1 MWFQKKSHLLL
12 NLSIMKT
19 NKITLILFL
28 ISFTLFL
35 TSCKKDEPQDEESDK
50 PTYTIKNDGEGGVS
64 NILDTVDTDPPQIV
78 QSIPSV
84 NGGTYTKTIPIIIFI
99 DDKVYLNSIEDNIEV
114 KYAVKSGNKEQLIG
128 GTVFINESSN
138 GFAILSFLPYTP
150 FETNKQVIFTLSKGL
165 QDDGGNGLEED
176 YVLSF
181 STTSTNS
188 GSFIGNESFENGMS
202 GVYFEG
208 DGAIMQ
214 GAQGCVSATSGSNF
228 CAITSGSN
236 LISNGVA
243 IGGTT
248 SLVTLGPIDQEL
260 SSISFDYNFLSTE
273 FQEYVGSDFDDTF
286 MVIIFGTNGAHTE
299 FITSV
304 NTVGTEGN
312 TECSDFPGIPDTG
325 DSYAGSTGWIEK
337 TISFDNVGKPS
348 YIIFTVTDV
357 ADDIYSSVAAIDN
370 ISLN

>member
-1 MWFQKKSHLLL
+1 
-12 NLSIMKT
+12 MKT
-19 NKITLILFL
+19 NKSILILFL
-28 ISFTLFL
+28 LSFSLFL
-35 TSCKKDEPQDEESDK
+35 TNCKKDEPQDEESEK
-50 PTYTIKNDGEGGVS
+50 PTYTIKNNGNAGVS
-64 NILDTVDTDPPQIV
+64 SILDTEDTVAPQIV

-84 NGGTYTKTIPIIIFI
+84 DGGTYPKTTPIIMFLN
-99 DDKVYLNSIEDNIEV
+99 DKVYLNSIEDNIEV
-114 KYAVKSGNKEQLIG
+114 KYAVKSENKEQLIG
-128 GTVFINESSN
+128 GTVIINESAN
-138 GFAILSFLPYTP
+138 GYAILSFLPYVP
-150 FETNKQVIFTLSKGL
+150 FEANKQVIFTLSKGL
-165 QDDGGNGLEED
+165 QDDGGNNFLND
-176 YVLSF
+176 YVLTF
-181 STTSTNS
+181 STTTNNS
-188 GSFIGNESFENGMS
+188 GNFDGNESFENGLS

-214 GAQGCVSATSGSNF
+214 GAQGCVSATSGSHF

-236 LISNGVA
+236 LISNGSA

-273 FQEYVGSDFDDTF
+273 FQEYVGSEFDDTF
-286 MVIIFGTNGAHTE
+286 MVIIFGTDGAHTE

-312 TECSDFPGIPDTG
+312 TECSDFPGIPDDG
-325 DSYAGSTGWIEK
+325 DSYAGSTGWLEK

-357 ADDIYSSVAAIDN
+357 ADDIFSSVAAIDN